1 MMRNNDKK
9 TNAPVEGVKDDVKIY
24 VPGKSDIEMDTLE
37 YWKQCAQDA
46 ITANQ
51 QLTKDYYDLQQE
63 QKNNDRSL
71 QWYKD
76 KLEKAERGNV
86 IDNTPTLSD
95 IITGAKRGNYVLDLH
110 IRISSKNGVTTYGTD
125 WSDEDE

>member
-1 MMRNNDKK
+1 MSGNNK
-9 TNAPVEGVKDDVKIY
+9 EVKDDVKIY
-24 VPGKSDIEMDTLE
+24 VSGKSDIEMDTLE

-46 ITANQ
+46 ISANQ
-51 QLTKDYYDLQQE
+51 QLTKDYYDLQHKYKTADHDIQY
-63 QKNNDRSL
+63 
-71 QWYKD
+71 YKD
-76 KLEKAERGNV
+76 KAERAERGV
-86 IDNTPTLSD
+86 IVDNTPTLSD